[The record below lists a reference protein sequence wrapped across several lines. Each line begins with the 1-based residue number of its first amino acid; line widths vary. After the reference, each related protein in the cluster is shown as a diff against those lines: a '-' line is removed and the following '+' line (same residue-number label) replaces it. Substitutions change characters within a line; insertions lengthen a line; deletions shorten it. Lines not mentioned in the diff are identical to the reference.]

1 MNWRVL
7 TREEARTVP
16 GMIDPVPDS
25 LVAVGAVD
33 DAGQVVACIGTFAVL
48 HADPVWVRE
57 DHRTGKTL
65 LRLWETAKQELAQRG
80 VGGVEVLMTP
90 NVPGQPL
97 EDTVARLCEA
107 AGGVEVKLRHFVVPI
122 EVA

>member
-7 TREEARTVP
+7 TREEAATVP
-16 GMIDPVPDS
+16 GMIDPIPDS

-33 DAGQVVACIGTFAVL
+33 EEGQVVACIGTFAVL

-57 DHRTGKTL
+57 DHRNGKTL
-65 LRLWETAKQELAQRG
+65 LRLWDTVKRELMGRG
-80 VGGVEVLMTP
+80 VSGVDVLMSP
-90 NVPGQPL
+90 NVPGLPL

-107 AGGVEVKLRHFVVPI
+107 VGGVEVKLRHFVVPI
-122 EVA
+122 EAV

>member
-1 MNWRVL
+1 MIWRVL
-7 TREEARTVP
+7 TREEAATVP
-16 GMIDPVPDS
+16 GMIDPIPGS

-33 DAGQVVACIGTFAVL
+33 EDGQVVACLGTFAVL

-57 DHRTGKTL
+57 DHRNGKTL
-65 LRLWETAKQELAQRG
+65 LRLWEAMKHELLQRG
-80 VGGVEVLMTP
+80 VSGVDVLMSP

-97 EDTVARLCEA
+97 EDTMARLCEA
-107 AGGVEVKLRHFVVPI
+107 AGGVEVKMRHFVVPI